1 MIDISRFLYDSR
13 VYVAINFAFV
23 HFVLAVV
30 LKRSYLFFFSF
41 LFLHHCHHLA
51 RASCM
56 LFWNLNMK
64 LMFFFSFFFM
74 ARFCR
79 KSFFA
84 NALFSV
90 SQKENIF
97 DKDFTKVLLH
107 VSWQWFSNDATQDC
121 PIRYCTGLKHITI
134 WLIRFAT
141 FRDLIERSITVD
153 LSFFDSRFVWKSNHN
168 NSKFYQIVKN

>member
-1 MIDISRFLYDSR
+1 MILVCVCSHKFRL
-13 VYVAINFAFV
+13 
-23 HFVLAVV
+23 
-30 LKRSYLFFFSF
+30 RSFRPCCSAEKELSLFFLFFF
-41 LFLHHCHHLA
+41 CTTVIIWRA
-51 RASCM
+51 RAAC
-56 LFWNLNMK
+56 FFGIWIWNCC
-64 LMFFFSFFFM
+64 FFFLFFM

-121 PIRYCTGLKHITI
+121 PIRYCAGLIHITI

-141 FRDLIERSITVD
+141 FRYLIERSITVD
-153 LSFFDSRFVWKSNHN
+153 LSFFWF
-168 NSKFYQIVKN
+168 QICVKE

>member
-13 VYVAINFAFV
+13 VCVAINFAFV

-30 LKRSYLFFFSF
+30 LKRSYLFFFFSF
-41 LFLHHCHHLA
+41 FCTTVIIWRA
-51 RASCM
+51 RAAC
-56 LFWNLNMK
+56 FFGIWIWNCC
-64 LMFFFSFFFM
+64 FFFSFFLWQDS
-74 ARFCR
+74 AG
-79 KSFFA
+79 SHFFA
-84 NALFSV
+84 NASFSV

-97 DKDFTKVLLH
+97 DKDFTKFLLH